1 MSIIPNFSVSGYL
14 EMVSNNVSGSN
25 AGSGNH
31 TVTFRCRDSDI
42 ESASSEVTRT
52 FTVLPSPFEVITEN
66 LTHVKAAHIQTLR
79 TAVNTVRNYH
89 YLTPISWNEEI
100 IVGKTTIKNWPFHIL
115 EIRKAIEPVITMINV

>member
-1 MSIIPNFSVSGYL
+1 
-14 EMVSNNVSGSN
+14 
-25 AGSGNH
+25 
-31 TVTFRCRDSDI
+31 
-42 ESASSEVTRT
+42 
-52 FTVLPSPFEVITEN
+52 VITEN

-115 EIRKAIEPVITMINV
+115 EIRKAIEPVITMINGFDDSSTFDVPPVTWLSIGSGRPRADVMNQLYDLLLTL